1 MNWSRKSW
9 FDDEWNFYFSFQK
22 KSLGISWRVS
32 RIDPF
37 FFWPPISCVVQ
48 LIGPFVEFPKKC
60 PTALFLPIKSYLFIS
75 GYIRLVINTRGD
87 VLRKHTHTIKEEK
100 TGPTVCRKGKSL
112 FLFRFNFL
120 SLFCVTA
127 RKRKSKG
134 RGVWRVTSTKRKI
147 PTWTETCTV
156 FIRTCV
162 QHKTYPPQFGPCK

>member
-1 MNWSRKSW
+1 MTSDIFILVSK
-9 FDDEWNFYFSFQK
+9 K

-37 FFWPPISCVVQ
+37 FFWPPISCVLE

-87 VLRKHTHTIKEEK
+87 VLRKHTHTKKEGK
-100 TGPTVCRKGKSL
+100 TGPTVCRKGGNVLDSI
-112 FLFRFNFL
+112 FFHFF
-120 SLFCVTA
+120 A
-127 RKRKSKG
+127 WQEG